1 MSAYLDNLPRGT
13 VVYARNFNT
22 GWGITTTARYDGAVE
37 RIETD
42 PKTGVERV
50 VKDYFLWNLRTNK
63 EMINPV
69 AVWRTAQEYQSLRA
83 AGKIKLFGDFDESN
97 PNKSGKT
104 SKKKSEVNKS

>member
-37 RIETD
+37 RIEIH
-42 PKTGVERV
+42 PETGAERV

-63 EMINPV
+63 EMINPA
-69 AVWRTAQEYQSLRA
+69 AVWRTAQEYQQLRSG
-83 AGKIKLFGDFDESN
+83 GKIKLFGDFDESN

-104 SKKKSEVNKS
+104 GKKKTNTKNS